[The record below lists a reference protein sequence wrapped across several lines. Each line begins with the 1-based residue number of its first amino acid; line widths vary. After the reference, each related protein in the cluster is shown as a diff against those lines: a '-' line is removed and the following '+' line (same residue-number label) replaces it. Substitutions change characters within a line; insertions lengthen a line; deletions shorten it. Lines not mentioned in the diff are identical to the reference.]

1 MFSLGFFLYVLKE
14 EIELVLMKNLPFK
27 GCHHA
32 YQVLKILSVKV
43 KKKNKTIWHLENRI
57 KKEKENHLALEN
69 RISLLKQ
76 YIIINLC

>member
-43 KKKNKTIWHLENRI
+43 KK
-57 KKEKENHLALEN
+57 EK
-69 RISLLKQ
+69 
-76 YIIINLC
+76 